1 MRHPN
6 VVLFMGACTEP
17 SKLMIVCELLKENV
31 NDLIQKN
38 KDMTL
43 DKRLL
48 IAKGAAAGM
57 AWLHGAVCI
66 VLLSSLF
73 SGEKWN

>member
-17 SKLMIVCELLKENV
+17 SKLTIVCELLKESV
-31 NDLIQKN
+31 QDLIQKN
-38 KDMTL
+38 KDMSL

-48 IAKGAAAGM
+48 IAKGAAGGM
-57 AWLHGAVCI
+57 AW
-66 VLLSSLF
+66 
-73 SGEKWN
+73 